1 MKNNIVG
8 LYKHNIESYNKIKE
22 AFKTQNVV
30 AIKHSTGTGKSYNA
44 IQLAYDNQDKK
55 ILYVVPSNSII
66 EHIKEIINK
75 NPSLDLN
82 KDFKNVSFVTYQS
95 LIYLKEEELKQ
106 LNIDILVLDE
116 FHHIGAEVWG
126 RAIDVI
132 VDSHKNMKILG
143 MSAYT
148 VRDRGT
154 SYERDMADP
163 DGDEIFSGKIVSTY
177 DLCDAIID
185 GVLPKPIY
193 KSAYVNLRKTADELS
208 KRAERLNHESKKYL
222 EVTELLENI
231 NEKINNAPS
240 TKDVFQMNI
249 KKDGKY
255 IYFCPMK
262 SEKNINDINAI
273 REETKKWLYEI
284 GLTDNDFEFY
294 TSTSQNQKEGLEN
307 RKAFYN
313 DQDLN
318 GNFVN
323 NKLRI
328 MFAINQY
335 NEGVHIPELDGIIMG
350 RSTQSD
356 IVYFEQLGRALAVKE
371 DLIKE
376 YNNLKDKT
384 IEELRLIC
392 DKKGLKYNQN
402 MNKNK
407 LIELIIYPVV
417 IDLSNNIDY
426 IRELEDNL
434 KNQIKTSSSKNQD
447 YIIEPSFDIDMLN
460 DDIYD
465 VLNYTKNKLV
475 STWNDYYNLAVI
487 YYNHYNNLDIKS
499 NFKTIN
505 GYEYDSNGYDLGI
518 WLMSQRSYK
527 KYNKLSD
534 NKINM
539 LNKIGMIWKK
549 MITWDDFYL
558 MAKRY
563 YKKYGNSY
571 IPDNYKTFNGYE
583 YDPNGYGLGNWF
595 RAQKRKYENDLT
607 MSQKRIELLEDIN
620 IDWNRENDSSL
631 SLNFTRLINYCK
643 KNNIDINTLNY
654 YDFANILYDNDDI
667 EKFYRRNSV
676 SLEELNEEEIVYSID
691 SIIEYNDMKKLLYEK
706 LEELNEQEKY
716 ILIHR
721 FSLNDEEKYILDEI
735 GEKLG
740 LSRERVRQIEKRALR
755 KLKYSP
761 LKSKTKDYHEKY
773 DSSMTEEE
781 KIKEYT
787 NHRYDILIDYLYAK
801 EEKKEF
807 YLNSLCNYYLH
818 ITKKEFLDLLEKV
831 KNQYNCELVAKYGC
845 KYSNYYWDTKL
856 LINKVM
862 DELDELVS
870 NQNPHVKVLN
880 QNGFRCINDKRT
892 D

>member
-66 EHIKEIINK
+66 EHIKEIINS
-75 NPSLDLN
+75 NPNLN
-82 KDFKNVSFVTYQS
+82 LERDFNHVSFVTYQS
-95 LIYLKEEELKQ
+95 LIKLKEEELEK

-116 FHHIGAEVWG
+116 FHHIGAEIWG

-132 VDSHKNMKILG
+132 IDSHKDMKILG

-163 DGDEIFSGKIVSTY
+163 DGNEIFSGKIVSTY

-193 KSAYVNLRKTADELS
+193 RSAYVNLRKTVDELS
-208 KRAERLNHESKKYL
+208 KKVERANHKSKTYL
-222 EVTELLENI
+222 EIAKLLEDI
-231 NEKINNAPS
+231 NKKIDNAS
-240 TKDVFQMNI
+240 SIKDVFQKNI
-249 KKDGKY
+249 KKNGKY
-255 IYFCPMK
+255 IYFCPFK
-262 SEKNINDINAI
+262 SEKNINDINTI
-273 REETKKWLYEI
+273 MKETKSWLYEM

-294 TSTSQNQKEGLEN
+294 VSTSENPKEGLEN
-307 RKAFYN
+307 RKAFYD
-313 DQDLN
+313 DQDIK
-318 GNFVN
+318 GNLVN

-335 NEGVHIPELDGIIMG
+335 NEGVHIPGLDGIIMG

-371 DLIKE
+371 DMMKE
-376 YNNLKDKT
+376 YNVLNDKT
-384 IEELRLIC
+384 LDELKLIC
-392 DKKGLKYNQN
+392 SNKGLKYNQN

-417 IDLSNNIDY
+417 IDLSNNINY

-434 KNQIKTSSSKNQD
+434 KDRIKKSYSKNKN
-447 YIIEPSFDIDMLN
+447 YIIDPSFDIDMSN
-460 DDIYD
+460 NDIYD
-465 VLNYTKNKLV
+465 LLNYTKNKLV
-475 STWNDYYNLAVI
+475 STWNDYYNLATI
-487 YYNHYNNLDIKS
+487 YYNYHNNLDIKS

-505 GYEYDSNGYDLGI
+505 GYEYDSNGYDLGM
-518 WLMSQRSYK
+518 WLLSQRSYK

-539 LNKIGMIWKK
+539 LSKIKMIWKK

-583 YDPNGYGLGNWF
+583 YDSDGYGLGNWF
-595 RAQKRKYENDLT
+595 RAQKRKYANDLN
-607 MSQKRIELLEDIN
+607 MSQKRIELLENIN
-620 IDWNRENDSSL
+620 IDWNKENDSSL

-667 EKFYRRNSV
+667 EKFYIRNSV
-676 SLEELNEEEIVYSID
+676 SLEELNEEEIVYTID
-691 SIIEYNDMKKLLYEK
+691 SIIEHNDMKKLLYEK
-706 LEELNEQEKY
+706 IEELNEQEQY

-721 FSLNDEEKYILDEI
+721 FSLNGEEKYCLDKM
-735 GEKLG
+735 GEELG
-740 LSRERVRQIEKRALR
+740 LSGERIRQIEKQILKKLR
-755 KLKYSP
+755 YSP

-773 DSSMTEEE
+773 VPSMTEEE
-781 KIKEYT
+781 KMKEYT

-801 EEKKEF
+801 EEKKEY

-818 ITKKEFLDLLEKV
+818 ITKQEFSNLLEKT
-831 KNQYNCELVAKYGC
+831 KNIYMCEIGAMYGFDRID
-845 KYSNYYWDTKL
+845 YYWSNKL
-856 LINKVM
+856 WINKIM
-862 DELDELVS
+862 NELDILQS
-870 NQNPHVKVLN
+870 NRNPHVKVLN